1 MECYATPCSERG
13 RYFFAAHCGAG
24 YEFFLLACKPDEPWG
39 FGTAWREKIGK
50 ALYFPYVVWYL

>member
-13 RYFFAAHCGAG
+13 RYLFAAHCGAR
-24 YEFFLLACKPDEPWG
+24 YEVFCLLANEPWG
-39 FGTAWREKIGK
+39 FGTACREKIGE